1 MASAPQIF
9 GVPLIS
15 GKSTTSVVEDIGTA
29 LLQVK
34 NARGLRLT
42 DIAEVL
48 RKSDDQVAKYIAGE
62 SEMGVVAWLRACEEY
77 PELIERLT
85 ETAAERALRARQRP
99 LDLDTPVRREKAA

>member
-1 MASAPQIF
+1 MSEPQIF

-34 NARGLRLT
+34 NARGLRLA
-42 DIAEVL
+42 DMAETL

-77 PELIERLT
+77 PELVDRLS
-85 ETAAERALRARQRP
+85 ETAADRSLRAKQRA
-99 LDLDTPVRREKAA
+99 LDLDLPVRRERAA

>member
-1 MASAPQIF
+1 MSDPQIS
-9 GVPLIS
+9 GVLLIS

-42 DIAEVL
+42 DMAETL

-62 SEMGVVAWLRACEEY
+62 SEMGVVTWLRACEEY
-77 PELIERLT
+77 PELVERIA
-85 ETAAERALRARQRP
+85 ETAADRAARAKQRP
-99 LDLDTPVRREKAA
+99 LDLDLPMRRDKAA

>member
-1 MASAPQIF
+1 MSNPQIV
-9 GVPLIS
+9 GLLIL
-15 GKSTTSVVEDIGTA
+15 GKSSTSLVEDIGTA

-42 DIAEVL
+42 DMAETL

-77 PELIERLT
+77 PELIDRLT
-85 ETAAERALRARQRP
+85 ETAAERALRAKQRSLDLELTRQRE
-99 LDLDTPVRREKAA
+99 RAA

>member
-1 MASAPQIF
+1 MSEPQIF

-34 NARGLRLT
+34 NARGLRLA
-42 DIAEVL
+42 DMAEAL

-77 PELIERLT
+77 PELVDRLS
-85 ETAAERALRARQRP
+85 ETAADRSLRAKQRA
-99 LDLDTPVRREKAA
+99 LDLDLPVRRERAA

>member
-1 MASAPQIF
+1 MSEPQIV

-42 DIAEVL
+42 DMAETL

-77 PELIERLT
+77 PELLERLT
-85 ETAAERALRARQRP
+85 ETAADRAARAKQRSLDLELTRQRS
-99 LDLDTPVRREKAA
+99 AA

>member
-1 MASAPQIF
+1 MSDPQIH
-9 GVPLIS
+9 GILML

-34 NARGLRLT
+34 NARGLRLA
-42 DIAEVL
+42 DMAEAL

-85 ETAAERALRARQRP
+85 ETSAERALRARQRA
-99 LDLDTPVRREKAA
+99 LDLELPMKRERAA